1 MAWANSEMAL
11 AFTLCKGQ
19 HRGATFPCN
28 NCSTYKQS
36 YNFLHANCLLIWFF
50 WIQCMACQMNQMNV
64 QNNNNNNNN
73 LLPIV
78 WQSKNIIRTFEILR
92 CFRWQI
98 AYASSRPLTVSDSDL
113 LETGDGGLRNFFS
126 PFGPQ
131 CGLKIRGR
139 TLRAPALDPLL
150 IGILCSGLKWLRRTL
165 MAKCKD

>member
-36 YNFLHANCLLIWFF
+36 YNILHANCLLIRFF

-64 QNNNNNNNN
+64 QNNSNNNNN

-98 AYASSRPLTVSDSDL
+98 AYASSRPLAVSDSDL
-113 LETGDGGLRNFFS
+113 QETGDGGLRNFF
-126 PFGPQ
+126 F
-131 CGLKIRGR
+131 
-139 TLRAPALDPLL
+139 TLWA
-150 IGILCSGLKWLRRTL
+150 SVW
-165 MAKCKD
+165 AKNKGENPPGSCPGSATDWYTMQRFKVTETHANGKD

>member
-1 MAWANSEMAL
+1 MAS

-36 YNFLHANCLLIWFF
+36 YNFLHTNCLLIWFF

-92 CFRWQI
+92 CVRWQI
-98 AYASSRPLTVSDSDL
+98 ALTFDLIWFDLFDLQSPQLVQHSCSARMIWDSNKVIIIIIIIITIGSVGFRPS
-113 LETGDGGLRNFFS
+113 GNGR
-126 PFGPQ
+126 
-131 CGLKIRGR
+131 RG
-139 TLRAPALDPLL
+139 
-150 IGILCSGLKWLRRTL
+150 S
-165 MAKCKD
+165 